1 MNLSV
6 GVQLMQTIGID
17 IGGTK
22 IAGALVDRSGEIRDR
37 IQCPT
42 RASEGAEAVM
52 SRVIDLAASLRQASG
67 GKIEGIGVASG
78 GQIDPV
84 TGVVIHAT
92 DLLPGWKGTRITEM
106 IETRFRV
113 RARALND
120 GSAAALGEGRFGAAR
135 DVRDFVLLTLGTGV
149 GGGIVAGG
157 KLVSGALGV
166 AGSIGHMVI
175 DCDGRPCNCGSR
187 GCLEAYVSGTAILG
201 RMIELAD
208 ERGYDSQFIRRL
220 RQGEPRS
227 STLMHD
233 AVRDRLGNEVV
244 REAGDYLGWGFVSLL
259 NLLNPAMIVVGG
271 GVAILG
277 EALLDPAREI
287 ARKHALRG
295 EWDPVRIVRAEL
307 GNNAGLVGA
316 ASLVWEEHR
325 SAEGKESRNA
335 L

>member
-1 MNLSV
+1 MHTV
-6 GVQLMQTIGID
+6 GID

-22 IAGALVDRSGEIRDR
+22 IAGGLVDRSGEIHERV
-37 IQCPT
+37 QCQT
-42 RASEGAEAVM
+42 RASEGAQAIM
-52 SRVIDLAASLRQASG
+52 SRVIDMAAGLRRAAG

-78 GQIDPV
+78 GQIDPA

-92 DLLPGWKGTRITEM
+92 DLLPGWKGTRITETL
-106 IETRFRV
+106 EKRFGV
-113 RARALND
+113 KARALND

-135 DVRDFVLLTLGTGV
+135 DVKDFALLTLGTGV
-149 GGGIVAGG
+149 GGGIVSGG

-187 GCLEAYVSGTAILG
+187 GCLETYVSGTAILG

-208 ERGYDSQFIRRL
+208 ERGYDSPFIRRL

-233 AVRDRLGNEVV
+233 AIEDALGSEVI
-244 REAGDYLGWGFVSLL
+244 REAGEYLGWGFVTLL

-271 GVAILG
+271 GVAVLG
-277 EALLDPAREI
+277 DALLDPAREI
-287 ARKHALRG
+287 AHRHALRG
-295 EWDPVRIVRAEL
+295 DWDPVSIVRAEL

-316 ASLVWEEHR
+316 ASLVWE
-325 SAEGKESRNA
+325 
-335 L
+335 